1 MMDED
6 ENTFQGQKDTPGEIR
21 GATYPNWEHSGAQCN
36 VEETVAL
43 SMWERRRQLEVA
55 TAPAAM
61 RNTGLLLA
69 LMMPKSGKCR
79 WRIGALAQCNGA
91 DGSAAEISIAEE
103 CVMAKMTRRIFLPP
117 PIASVAGHPIN
128 HLFFQRSSQS
138 DDSPRLETLAV
149 NRRIAPG
156 GGH

>member
-69 LMMPKSGKCR
+69 LMPKSGKCR
-79 WRIGALAQCNGA
+79 WRIGAMCRA
-91 DGSAAEISIAEE
+91 DGSAAEISIAKE
-103 CVMAKMTRRIFLPP
+103 CHMMAPK
-117 PIASVAGHPIN
+117 
-128 HLFFQRSSQS
+128 
-138 DDSPRLETLAV
+138 
-149 NRRIAPG
+149 
-156 GGH
+156 

>member
-61 RNTGLLLA
+61 RLA
-69 LMMPKSGKCR
+69 SCFDDAKERKMPMAH
-79 WRIGALAQCNGA
+79 WRNAI
-91 DGSAAEISIAEE
+91 ITI
-103 CVMAKMTRRIFLPP
+103 T
-117 PIASVAGHPIN
+117 
-128 HLFFQRSSQS
+128 
-138 DDSPRLETLAV
+138 
-149 NRRIAPG
+149 
-156 GGH
+156 